1 MKLNLAF
8 FSCAAIL
15 LSASSQLSAAIALTV
30 PAGATFNQ
38 HHNGLLGMDFDVTGP
53 DGIIVTRLGAFDSGQ
68 DGILGTIN
76 VGIVD
81 RATGLVVGE
90 TLSFSGD
97 AGDVVDGSRFLTL
110 ATPITL
116 ANGFQG
122 SITAQGY
129 GQEGNGNAGNAA
141 GFSTIDDGDGL
152 ITFVGGARWGGDDPL
167 TLAPNADGGP
177 ANRYFAGTFEFLSED
192 TDGDGL
198 PDAWEETFGLN
209 SSDPDDADDD
219 GDGDGLSNTEE
230 FENNTDP
237 TERDTD
243 GDDLTDGE
251 EVSTTMTDPTRRDSD
266 GDGLWDSVE
275 TNTRSFTSWTGDL
288 QDPDVPQTGDTGS
301 DPNDTDTDD
310 DDFGDGAE
318 IAAGSDP
325 NDPNDVIPSPFT
337 GMLAVDYLT
346 DGLGTQTF
354 PEGLGHDFVVNEAIS
369 VNALGVF
376 DSGADGLG
384 LQLSAELWQ
393 RDDAGTPETFNDDT
407 GIQLV
412 SLLFTPGDP
421 GFLHNSNRFKALPDS
436 ITLEPGAYTVVGRGY
451 GNAERNGNEG
461 TGGPMIDHKD
471 IDEGDGVIS
480 FVGNSRFG
488 GGGVGVQDF
497 PSSVDGGPPVRYSAG
512 TFAYKLAKT
521 DHFFLRITATGD
533 DLVLEWD
540 SKFGKVYDILS
551 NTDLS
556 ATPVENWPV
565 LRGDIPATS
574 PLNTETILRP
584 PDDERYF
591 VVVEKDGPPLFEDDL
606 ETDKGWTAIV
616 NDANG
621 NTNWER
627 GTPSGSTGPL
637 TGADGSANAWTTN
650 QGDYGPDSDISLRS
664 PVIDLTGIPAAEL
677 SLDAFR
683 DADGFADTASVRFLD
698 ATGLTQL
705 GFEHPIDMTVFDG
718 DWTNLVIPVAPEALG
733 ESIIIEINFISD
745 NSEDTF
751 SGLSIDNVSV
761 SVE

>member
-1 MKLNLAF
+1 MKLTLAF
-8 FSCAAIL
+8 FSCAAIF

-30 PAGATFNQ
+30 PAGATLNQ
-38 HHNGLLGMDFDVTGP
+38 NHNGLLGMDFDVTGP

-68 DGILGTIN
+68 DGILGTIK

-97 AGDVVDGSRFLTL
+97 AGDVVDGSRFLALT
-110 ATPITL
+110 TPL
-116 ANGFQG
+116 VLPNGFQG

-129 GQEGNGNAGNAA
+129 GQEGNGNGQV
-141 GFSTIDDGDGL
+141 STIDDGDGL
-152 ITFVGGARWGGDDPL
+152 ITFVGGGRWGGDDPL

-192 TDGDGL
+192 LNEDLDGDGL

-209 SSDPDDADDD
+209 PSDPDDADDD
-219 GDGDGLSNTEE
+219 GDGDGLINTEE

-243 GDDLTDGE
+243 GDDLADGE
-251 EVSTTMTDPTRRDSD
+251 EVSTTMTDPTKRDSD

-301 DPNDTDTDD
+301 DPNDSNTDD
-310 DDFGDGAE
+310 DGFADGAE
-318 IAAGSDP
+318 VAAGFDP
-325 NDPNDVIPSPFT
+325 NDPNSGPSLSFQ
-337 GMLAVDYLT
+337 GMLAIDYLEP
-346 DGLGTQTF
+346 GVGTQNFT
-354 PEGLGHDFVVNEAIS
+354 EGLGHDFLVIGEAIE
-369 VNALGVF
+369 VTALGVF
-376 DSGADGLG
+376 DSGADGLNRE
-384 LQLSAELWQ
+384 LTSELWV
-393 RDDAGTPETFNDDT
+393 RDDNNLGT
-407 GIQLV
+407 
-412 SLLFTPGDP
+412 SLLASLSFVPGAP
-421 GFLHNSNRFKALPDS
+421 GLLHHSNRIKSLP
-436 ITLEPGAYTVVGRGY
+436 TPLVLEPGAYTIVGRGY
-451 GNAERNGNEG
+451 GADEPNGNTAG
-461 TGGPMIDHKD
+461 PGPDLKPINDGGGRI
-471 IDEGDGVIS
+471 E
-480 FVGNSRFG
+480 FVGGARYG
-488 GGGVGVQDF
+488 GGGIGGAVGF
-497 PSSVDGGPPVRYSAG
+497 PQNVDGGPPVRYAAG
-512 TFAYKLAKT
+512 TFAFRTEPPPKL
-521 DHFFLRITATGD
+521 FWRISSSGN
-533 DLVLEWD
+533 DLIFEWE
-540 SKFGKVYDILS
+540 SRLGKVYDILS
-551 NTDLS
+551 NDDLS
-556 ATPVENWPV
+556 DNPAAGWP
-565 LRGDIPATS
+565 LFRGDIAGTP
-574 PLNTETILRP
+574 PLNVETSLRP
-584 PDDERYF
+584 PDEKRYF
-591 VVVEKDGPPLFEDDL
+591 VLVERDGPPLFEDDF

-627 GTPSGSTGPL
+627 GTPGGSTGPL
-637 TGADGSANAWTTN
+637 TGADGSANAWSTN
-650 QGDYGPDSDISLRS
+650 QGDYGPDSDIALRS
-664 PVIDLTGIPAAEL
+664 PVIDLTGIPTAEL

-733 ESIIIEINFISD
+733 ESVIIEINFISD

-761 SVE
+761 SAE